1 MKKLMYRT
9 FVFMGAVSVLGIL
22 GLIGTGVSFYWM
34 KKKTQAESWEEQ
46 N

>member
-22 GLIGTGVSFYWM
+22 GLIGAGVSFYWM
-34 KKKTQAESWEEQ
+34 DKRTQSKSVEE
-46 N
+46 